1 MKSDAEIK
9 SIFYSLLRSSELSEI
24 ISGNVYKISR
34 PKNSDKED
42 ITIMILD
49 GRNGQFQDA
58 VVNVNIY
65 VPDIQHGDDSFD
77 ADEVRIRELSDL
89 SIKLLD
95 GQVTGEYRMSV
106 EKQPIFQVEGVNQH
120 CINNRVLFTI
130 KNFK

>member
-9 SIFYSLLRSSELSEI
+9 SIFYSLLRGSELSAT
-24 ISGNVYKISR
+24 ISGQIYKTPR

-65 VPDIQHGDDSFD
+65 IPDSQNGLDSFSP
-77 ADEVRIRELSDL
+77 DELRIRELSDL

-95 GQVTGEYRMSV
+95 GQVTGKYRMSI
-106 EKQPIFQVEGVNQH
+106 EKQPVFQVEGVNQH